1 MKVSKRQLRRIIKE
15 ETARLTE
22 NRLVGSI
29 GFGSN
34 AERGRRLAEQ
44 PRGSAAE
51 ETEAWLD
58 LKLQNPLFDPKYI
71 KDLLFDDFADIEP
84 GNAWVSEESFAKF
97 EKSVLEAIAMLRK
110 DFVGR

>member
-1 MKVSKRQLRRIIKE
+1 MKVSKRQLRRIIRE
-15 ETARLTE
+15 EKARLVE
-22 NRLVGSI
+22 NRLVGSV

-44 PRGSAAE
+44 PISGEQAVQMQR
-51 ETEAWLD
+51 D
-58 LKLQNPLFDPKYI
+58 QNPLFQPRYI

-84 GNAWVSEESFAKF
+84 GSAWVSDESFAKF
-97 EKSVLEAIAMLRK
+97 EKSVLEAIEMLRR

>member
-1 MKVSKRQLRRIIKE
+1 MKITKRQLKRIIRE
-15 ETARLTE
+15 EKTRLTE

-44 PRGSAAE
+44 PISGEQAIQMQR
-51 ETEAWLD
+51 D
-58 LKLQNPLFDPKYI
+58 QNPLFNPRHV
-71 KDLLFDDFADIEP
+71 KDLLFDDFAEIEP
-84 GNAWVSEESFAKF
+84 GDAWVSEESFAKF
-97 EKSVLEAIAMLRK
+97 EASVLEAIEMLRR

>member
-1 MKVSKRQLRRIIKE
+1 MKVSKRQLRKIIRE
-15 ETARLTE
+15 EKARLNE

-44 PRGSAAE
+44 PISGEQAIQMQTAQS
-51 ETEAWLD
+51 
-58 LKLQNPLFDPKYI
+58 PLFQPNYI
-71 KDLLFDDFADIEP
+71 KDLLFNDFADIEA
-84 GNAWVSEESFAKF
+84 GSAWVSEESFAKF
-97 EKSVLEAIAMLRK
+97 ENAVLEAIEMLRT

>member
-1 MKVSKRQLRRIIKE
+1 MKVSKRQLRKIIRE
-15 ETARLTE
+15 EKARLTE
-22 NRLVGSI
+22 NRLVGSV

-44 PRGSAAE
+44 PISGEQAIQMQR
-51 ETEAWLD
+51 D
-58 LKLQNPLFDPKYI
+58 QNPLFNPRYV

-84 GNAWVSEESFAKF
+84 GDAWVSEESFAKF
-97 EKSVLEAIAMLRK
+97 EKSVLEAIEMLRK